1 MEAVEYELE
10 EREMLRFTHKVKQGV
25 NQIEGYGI
33 KLAEQTN
40 MPKTVIDE
48 AKRIRE
54 TLPTIKT
61 YYVSIYNFNHQTK
74 LY

>member
-1 MEAVEYELE
+1 METVEYSLE
-10 EREMLRFTHKVKQGV
+10 GRDMLRFTHKVMPGV

-40 MPKTVIDE
+40 MPKKVIDE
-48 AKRIRE
+48 AKRIRD

-61 YYVSIYNFNHQTK
+61 YYVSIK
-74 LY
+74 M